1 MSENN
6 EKSTG
11 SAIGSIIGTIV
22 LAAVCVAGGWIAKD
36 MWPKGDGGAAAA
48 QAAKLAAMAAMQ
60 QTVAVTNAEMRVY
73 NLPERFVAHAE
84 AVQEVDLLPQI
95 DGYVR
100 EIKFKEGDVVK
111 EGQVLYVI
119 DDERYQ
125 AVANQR
131 KADLAA
137 AEAEARRAERYFE
150 RMEKADER
158 GITQLERDNAEA
170 AAEKAKA
177 AVLQAKA
184 NLVVAEYDLKKTTVF
199 APISGQIG
207 KSSAHVGDYVAP
219 SKGAL
224 AKIVQIDPIR
234 VSFPLTDR
242 AYIAWRQAQREG
254 KDYAFRMRLIL
265 PDGSEYDREGT
276 WDFDDN
282 QMSRET
288 ASIMMRLRFPNPE
301 RLLIPN
307 SYVTLLTDYQEPPSY
322 PSVPQQALVDL
333 PGGNQGVWILKDDM
347 TVEQRPVETKEAFGG
362 WTPLVKGVK
371 EGERVV
377 ISGISKLGPGVKVAL
392 AEPTSNDDINAN
404 HKSPIEE

>member
-1 MSENN
+1 MSSRLVSSSMS
-6 EKSTG
+6 STT
-11 SAIGSIIGTIV
+11 S
-22 LAAVCVAGGWIAKD
+22 
-36 MWPKGDGGAAAA
+36 
-48 QAAKLAAMAAMQ
+48 
-60 QTVAVTNAEMRVY
+60 
-73 NLPERFVAHAE
+73 
-84 AVQEVDLLPQI
+84 
-95 DGYVR
+95 
-100 EIKFKEGDVVK
+100 
-111 EGQVLYVI
+111 
-119 DDERYQ
+119 
-125 AVANQR
+125 
-131 KADLAA
+131 
-137 AEAEARRAERYFE
+137 EAEARRAERYYE
-150 RMEKADER
+150 RMQNADER

-170 AAEKAKA
+170 SAEKAKA

-184 NLVVAEYDLKKTTVF
+184 NLVVAEYDLKKTTVV

-242 AYIAWRQAQREG
+242 AYIAWRQSQRSG
-254 KDYAFRMRLIL
+254 DSKSFRLRLIL
-265 PDGSEYDREGT
+265 PDGSEYDREGV

-288 ASIMMRLRFPNPE
+288 ASIMMRLKFPNPE

-307 SYVTLLTDYQEPPSY
+307 SYVTLLADYQEPPSY

-362 WTPLVKGVK
+362 WTPVVKGLA

-392 AEPTSNDDINAN
+392 AQPTSNDDINAN
-404 HKSPIEE
+404 HKSPIDE

>member
-6 EKSTG
+6 EKGKG

-22 LAAVCVAGGWIAKD
+22 LAVVCVAGGWIAKD
-36 MWPKGDGGAAAA
+36 MWPKGDGGEAAA

-254 KDYAFRMRLIL
+254 TDHAFRMRLIL

-322 PSVPQQALVDL
+322 PSVPQQAIVDL

-377 ISGISKLGPGVKVAL
+377 ISGISKLGPGVKVML
-392 AEPTSNDDINAN
+392 AQPTSNDDINAN

>member
-254 KDYAFRMRLIL
+254 TDYAFRMRLIL
-265 PDGSEYDREGT
+265 PDGSEYDREGV

-392 AEPTSNDDINAN
+392 VQPTSNDDINAN

>member
-1 MSENN
+1 MNEN
-6 EKSTG
+6 KG
-11 SAIGSIIGTIV
+11 SAIGSTIGALV
-22 LAAVCVAGGWIAKD
+22 LAAVCAAGGWIGCG
-36 MWPKGDGGAAAA
+36 MWMR
-48 QAAKLAAMAAMQ
+48 AAKAKAGSPAMKAMAAGGAV
-60 QTVAVTNAEMRVY
+60 TVAVTNAEMRAY

-95 DGYVR
+95 DGYVK

-111 EGQVLYVI
+111 AGQTLYVI
-119 DDERYQ
+119 DDERYL

-137 AEAEARRAERYFE
+137 AEAEARRAVRYYE
-150 RMEKADER
+150 RMQKADER

-177 AVLQAKA
+177 SVLQAKA
-184 NLVVAEYDLKKTTVF
+184 NLVVAEYDLKKTTVV